1 MFSSPPTQYPN
12 HIVRRVSLACP
23 AVKYPSCAQS
33 PSIPTVL
40 TMPNAAYPGSAQP
53 QSLPAVP
60 NCRASMQC
68 SKTEAPSIAHPTAEY
83 PCSAQSQNAP
93 AMQKVPAE
101 YPAAPKLRANADYHC
116 TAQPLSIPVAP
127 QSLPCPTPE
136 SYSQLLNP
144 RTSIPH
150 SPKACLE
157 RPTEECPCSARP
169 RTILA
174 MPKILQRFL
183 AVCNSRKPS
192 HYPHGSSRNVQ
203 LSCLQVIDDAG
214 KLQK

>member
-1 MFSSPPTQYPN
+1 MPSRKVSQLRPIAEYPYSAHHAEPQRILAVPNRRASLQCPTAEHP
-12 HIVRRVSLACP
+12 C
-23 AVKYPSCAQS
+23 
-33 PSIPTVL
+33 
-40 TMPNAAYPGSAQP
+40 SAQK
-53 QSLPAVP
+53 QSLPALPTQPQNILAVLSRRMP
-60 NCRASMQC
+60 LQCRKSLQNILPR
-68 SKTEAPSIAHPTAEY
+68 PSCRI
-83 PCSAQSQNAP
+83 SLQ
-93 AMQKVPAE
+93 
-101 YPAAPKLRANADYHC
+101 RANADYHC
-116 TAQPLSIPVAP
+116 SAQPLSIPVAP

-174 MPKILQRFL
+174 MPKILQRFP

-192 HYPHGSSRNVQ
+192 NYPHGSSRNVQ